1 MKKRKDPPGYPG
13 DELVKKT
20 FGENIRKLRLEKGW
34 SLERADA
41 LLQEAL
47 DTDPHPQLP
56 RAFGIIVRQLRE
68 QLKMSRAELS
78 DISGLSFRF
87 IINIERG
94 KVKDPSLTQ
103 IVRLAMAL
111 NHPVV
116 DFLEQVAQLEQK
128 LKSS

>member
-13 DELVKKT
+13 DDAVKKT

-34 SLERADA
+34 SLEEADA

-47 DTDPHPQLP
+47 EADPQPQLP

-68 QLKMSRAELS
+68 SRKMSRVELS
-78 DISGLSFRF
+78 DVSGLPIQF

-128 LKSS
+128 LKSN